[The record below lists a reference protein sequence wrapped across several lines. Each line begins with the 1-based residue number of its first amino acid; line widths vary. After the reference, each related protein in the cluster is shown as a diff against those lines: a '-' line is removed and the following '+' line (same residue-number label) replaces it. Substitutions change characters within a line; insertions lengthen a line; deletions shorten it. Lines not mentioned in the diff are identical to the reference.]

1 VDLAFGFEES
11 ELGLDEARHLRFLGR
26 RPANTKAL
34 DHDFL
39 QHKLT
44 NKTAITEAAAMA
56 VVASLLA
63 FTPQS
68 PKKKRPQPGGKL
80 RPSRGT
86 MPGGGPAQSGCGLA
100 PCRCQ

>member
-1 VDLAFGFEES
+1 VDP
-11 ELGLDEARHLRFLGR
+11 GR
-26 RPANTKAL
+26 
-34 DHDFL
+34 L
-39 QHKLT
+39 QLKLT

-56 VVASLLA
+56 VVPGSAPSVNA
-63 FTPQS
+63 AIPQ
-68 PKKKRPQPGGKL
+68 KKRPQPGGKL